1 MTVKAETRPLSKP
14 LPGGG
19 PGGTTVS
26 VEPLL
31 GAETQTPQ
39 RFLESNGG
47 RLALL
52 RSTGIG
58 VPKSRW
64 WWIPIPA
71 FLIHHPTAGPILVD
85 TAMHPS
91 VDAKPSANLGRA
103 IAAFAKFRMPNGDI
117 STQLRARDIDPKS
130 IGTVVMT
137 HLHFDHASGM
147 AEFPNSTFVLSD
159 TEWEAAT
166 TGQRPLLDGYR
177 RSHFD
182 YLFDYRTI
190 DFAGAGIESY
200 ASFGR
205 TFDLLGDGSIRLAFT
220 PGHTAG
226 HVSVIARLRDHDF
239 VIAGDAV
246 YTHDQL
252 EGKNVPPRPHDEH
265 QWQRSRRDLQR
276 FARQFPQAVVVPGHD
291 PAVWAELDER
301 YE

>member
-1 MTVKAETRPLSKP
+1 MKAESRGLTTP

-19 PGGTTVS
+19 EDGTTVT

-31 GAETQTPQ
+31 GAETQVPQ
-39 RFLESNGG
+39 RFMESNGG

-52 RSTGIG
+52 RATGIG

-71 FLIHHPTAGPILVD
+71 FLITHPTAGPILVD
-85 TAMHPS
+85 TAMHPGVS
-91 VDAKPSANLGRA
+91 AKPAANLGRA
-103 IAAFAKFRMPNGDI
+103 IATFAKFRFPDGDLP
-117 STQLRARDIDPKS
+117 TQLRARGHDPKS
-130 IGTVVMT
+130 IKTVILT
-137 HLHFDHASGM
+137 HLHFDHASGIS
-147 AEFPNSTFVLSD
+147 EFPNSTFVLSRA
-159 TEWEAAT
+159 EWEGAT
-166 TGQRPLLDGYR
+166 EGPRPLLEGYR

-190 DFAGAGIESY
+190 DFSRGGIESY

-226 HVSVIARLRDHDF
+226 HMCVIARLRDHDF

-246 YTHDQL
+246 YTGDQL
-252 EGKNVPPRPHDEH
+252 EGNNVPPRPHDEH

-276 FARQFPQAVVVPGHD
+276 FARQFPQAVVVPSHD
-291 PAVWAELDER
+291 PQIWAGLADR

>member
-1 MTVKAETRPLSKP
+1 MKAESRGLTTP

-19 PGGTTVS
+19 EDGTTVT

-31 GAETQTPQ
+31 GAETQVPQ
-39 RFLESNGG
+39 RFMESNGG

-52 RSTGIG
+52 RATGIG

-71 FLIHHPTAGPILVD
+71 FLITHPTAGPILVD
-85 TAMHPS
+85 TAMHPGVS
-91 VDAKPSANLGRA
+91 AKPAANLGRA
-103 IAAFAKFRMPNGDI
+103 IATFAKFRFPDGDLP
-117 STQLRARDIDPKS
+117 TQLRARGHDPKS
-130 IGTVVMT
+130 IKTVILT
-137 HLHFDHASGM
+137 HLHFDHASGIS
-147 AEFPNSTFVLSD
+147 EFPNSTFVLSRA
-159 TEWEAAT
+159 EWEGAT
-166 TGQRPLLDGYR
+166 EGPRPLLEGYR

-190 DFAGAGIESY
+190 DFSRGGIESY

-226 HVSVIARLRDHDF
+226 HMCVIARLRDHDF

-246 YTHDQL
+246 YTADQL
-252 EGKNVPPRPHDEH
+252 EGNNVPPRPHDEH

-276 FARQFPQAVVVPGHD
+276 FARQFPQAVVVPSHD
-291 PAVWAELDER
+291 PQIWAGLADR

>member
-1 MTVKAETRPLSKP
+1 MKAESRGLTTP

-19 PGGTTVS
+19 EDGTTVT

-31 GAETQTPQ
+31 GAETQVPQ
-39 RFLESNGG
+39 RFMESNGG

-52 RSTGIG
+52 RATGIG

-71 FLIHHPTAGPILVD
+71 FLITHPTAGPILVD
-85 TAMHPS
+85 SAMHPGVS
-91 VDAKPSANLGRA
+91 AKPAANLGRA
-103 IAAFAKFRMPNGDI
+103 IATFAKFRFPDGDLP
-117 STQLRARDIDPKS
+117 TQLRARGHDPKS
-130 IGTVVMT
+130 IKTVILT
-137 HLHFDHASGM
+137 HLHFDHASGIS
-147 AEFPNSTFVLSD
+147 EFPNSTFVLSRA
-159 TEWEAAT
+159 EWEGAT
-166 TGQRPLLDGYR
+166 EGPRPLLEGYR

-190 DFAGAGIESY
+190 DFSRGGIESY

-226 HVSVIARLRDHDF
+226 HMCVIARLRDHDF

-246 YTHDQL
+246 YTADQL
-252 EGKNVPPRPHDEH
+252 EGNNVPPRPHDEH

-276 FARQFPQAVVVPGHD
+276 FARQFPQAVVVPSHD
-291 PAVWAELDER
+291 PQIWAGLADR

>member
-1 MTVKAETRPLSKP
+1 MTVKAQTRPLSEP

-19 PGGTTVS
+19 PSGTTVS

-52 RSTGIG
+52 RSAGIG

-71 FLIHHPTAGPILVD
+71 FLIHHPTAGPILID

-103 IAAFAKFRMPNGDI
+103 IATFAKFRMPSGDI
-117 STQLRARDIDPKS
+117 STQLRAREIDPKS

-159 TEWEAAT
+159 AEWEAAT

-246 YTHDQL
+246 YTRDQL

>member
-1 MTVKAETRPLSKP
+1 MKAESRGLTTP

-19 PGGTTVS
+19 EDGTTVT

-31 GAETQTPQ
+31 GAETQVPQ
-39 RFLESNGG
+39 RFMESNGG

-52 RSTGIG
+52 RATGIG

-71 FLIHHPTAGPILVD
+71 FLITHPTAGPILVD
-85 TAMHPS
+85 TAMHPGVS
-91 VDAKPSANLGRA
+91 AKPAANLGRA
-103 IAAFAKFRMPNGDI
+103 IATFAKFRFPDGDL
-117 STQLRARDIDPKS
+117 STQLRARGHDPKS
-130 IGTVVMT
+130 IKTVILT
-137 HLHFDHASGM
+137 HLHFDHASGIS
-147 AEFPNSTFVLSD
+147 EFPNSTFVLSRA
-159 TEWEAAT
+159 EWEGAT
-166 TGQRPLLDGYR
+166 EGPRPLLEGYR

-190 DFAGAGIESY
+190 DFSRGGIESY

-226 HVSVIARLRDHDF
+226 HMCVIARLRDHDF

-246 YTHDQL
+246 YTGDQL
-252 EGKNVPPRPHDEH
+252 EGNNVPPRPHDEH

-276 FARQFPQAVVVPGHD
+276 FARQFPQAVVVPSHD
-291 PAVWAELDER
+291 PKIWAGLADR